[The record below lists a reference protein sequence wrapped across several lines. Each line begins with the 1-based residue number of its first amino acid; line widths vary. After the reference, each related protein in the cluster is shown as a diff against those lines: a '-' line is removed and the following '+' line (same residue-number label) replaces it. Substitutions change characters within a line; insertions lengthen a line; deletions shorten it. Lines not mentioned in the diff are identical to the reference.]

1 MMDIKPCPF
10 CLEKPKLVMEN
21 NFPYVRCMTELCPI
35 QEQSFSQSAWNTRQQ
50 LAKPAVEW
58 MPIETAPKDESI
70 IMLTNS
76 DTGAVWAGYYKR
88 AYQSGYVPPNSWHS
102 FMLNHSYMP
111 KEQQSGSFKPT
122 HWMPLPAAYDALQ
135 DK

>member
-58 MPIETAPKDESI
+58 ISCKDKLPPEMKPVLTTNGRKVTQTYRTGEKSWGAWAPNDE
-70 IMLTNS
+70 
-76 DTGAVWAGYYKR
+76 V
-88 AYQSGYVPPNSWHS
+88 
-102 FMLNHSYMP
+102 
-111 KEQQSGSFKPT
+111 T
-122 HWMPLPAAYDALQ
+122 HWQPLPNPPAAYDALEEKK
-135 DK
+135 DT